1 MPTPSEIP
9 GWTQDE
15 DRFLDRLDRVTW
27 RVARCLM
34 VGVPVW
40 FALLLAVPTAFRFLG
55 PMPSLVL
62 ATLGAA
68 GACWLLERWVGR
80 NRRPPSAEPALGAA
94 EPEARRRPGAT
105 RLLIAGAIALFVVY
119 GLLVILAGGGR

>member
-1 MPTPSEIP
+1 METP
-9 GWTQDE
+9 GWTHED

-27 RVARCLM
+27 RVARCFML
-34 VGVPVW
+34 GVPVW
-40 FALLLAVPTAFRFLG
+40 FLLLLAVPSFIPVG
-55 PMPSLVL
+55 PMPSLIL

-68 GACWLLERWVGR
+68 GACWLLERWVRR
-80 NRRPPSAEPALGAA
+80 NRRPPSADEPLGAV

-105 RLLIAGAIALFVVY
+105 RLLIAGAIALFLVY